1 MFFSLLVEHLAEHYP
16 LSDCQWGFRPG
27 RSTVSALLSTVHE
40 WLELLESG
48 REICAIF
55 LDYKKAFDSVPHAPL
70 IDKLSKIGL
79 HYKLLKWLTDYL
91 TLRRQEVVVNGANSC
106 QALVTSGIPQGSVL
120 GPLLFS
126 IYINDITQLQL
137 SPTSSLVLF
146 ADDILYYH
154 PIQNSNQFEEVQSD
168 IAGLEEWSDDH
179 LLQLNPQK
187 CKSMILSKKRC
198 STAESTPLY
207 LCGSKLEEAT
217 IYKYLGVLVN
227 KNLTWSDH
235 ISELCTKAR
244 KILGLLYRQ
253 FYNNANPATIR
264 QLYISLVRPH
274 LEYASQLWDPY
285 LQGDTD
291 RLEAVQK
298 FALKLISRQWDS
310 GYDELLS
317 ATNIPRLQERRLHQ
331 KLAQVFR
338 IVHGLCYFPQNIFT
352 QQPSHSSRLSRS
364 DTLQCPFA
372 RTNYYFHSFVPNS
385 IRAWNSLKEEQVA
398 TQTLRSFKRNIA
410 KQ

>member
-1 MFFSLLVEHLAEHYP
+1 M
-16 LSDCQWGFRPG
+16 
-27 RSTVSALLSTVHE
+27 
-40 WLELLESG
+40 
-48 REICAIF
+48 
-55 LDYKKAFDSVPHAPL
+55 
-70 IDKLSKIGL
+70 
-79 HYKLLKWLTDYL
+79 
-91 TLRRQEVVVNGANSC
+91 
-106 QALVTSGIPQGSVL
+106 L

-154 PIQNSNQFEEVQSD
+154 PIQNSNQFEGVQSD

-187 CKSMILSKKRC
+187 CKSMILSNKRC

-291 RLEAVQK
+291 RLEAVEK

-331 KLAQVFR
+331 KLAQVYR

-364 DTLQCPFA
+364 RHPAVSICPDKLLLPLLC
-372 RTNYYFHSFVPNS
+372 T
-385 IRAWNSLKEEQVA
+385 
-398 TQTLRSFKRNIA
+398 
-410 KQ
+410 